1 MEEAMHYLY
10 KITNTENQKVYIGQ
24 TNNPD
29 LRWSQHKSNAKY
41 DRGNQVITRAM
52 TKYGANVFQFEVIA
66 TCRTQEDVDLAEEE
80 AIQQYDSRNREKGY
94 NVDRGG
100 NTSPRTSE
108 VVAKISEA
116 LQKHYKT
123 HDGWLKGG
131 TLTDEWKENISKA
144 SMGKAGTNT
153 GKTLDDEWRIKLSKS
168 QAGKERKSNRRFSD
182 EIEAHICRLYVEE
195 NKSTYALGKQFDCL
209 RTTIADILRRY
220 EIETRKSNYTGHSN
234 GRNIFSLEQEEKIC
248 ELYLTNTVSRAE
260 LARKFSCGKTT
271 IRDILLRHSIKL

>member
-116 LQKHYKT
+116 LQKHYET

-144 SMGKAGTNT
+144 SMGKAGTNIGKTFDDKWRMNISKSLT
-153 GKTLDDEWRIKLSKS
+153 GKKFSEERIKKLSESHLGQIAPNRKLTLE
-168 QAGKERKSNRRFSD
+168 QVKEIRF
-182 EIEAHICRLYVEE
+182 LY
-195 NKSTYALGKQFDCL
+195 KSTKISQKELGKQFGL
-209 RTTIADILRRY
+209 SQATIHDIV
-220 EIETRKSNYTGHSN
+220 NN
-234 GRNIFSLEQEEKIC
+234 
-248 ELYLTNTVSRAE
+248 LTYKEV
-260 LARKFSCGKTT
+260 
-271 IRDILLRHSIKL
+271 